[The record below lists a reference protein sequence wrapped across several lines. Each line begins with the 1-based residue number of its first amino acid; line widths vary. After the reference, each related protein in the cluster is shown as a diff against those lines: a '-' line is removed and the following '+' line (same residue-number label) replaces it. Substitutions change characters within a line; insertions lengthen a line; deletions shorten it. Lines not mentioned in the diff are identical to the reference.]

1 MALKH
6 YIAGAKCTEIKSQL
20 LRFTSVKHTQMMN
33 GHYPKKSKSTR
44 PRLLHLVFLL
54 LENSV
59 RKKKVTIPLFVDDI
73 SSPEKNTFEK
83 IYAVWPERGFVFV
96 DGKIEFIN
104 YAKIE
109 QGVLWAPEIET
120 WLAQNVK

>member
-1 MALKH
+1 MYGNKIAIVAI
-6 YIAGAKCTEIKSQL
+6 YISEAHADDEWPLSQKVKINQTKTI
-20 LRFTSVKHTQMMN
+20 TSRV
-33 GHYPKKSKSTR
+33 SIA
-44 PRLLHLVFLL
+44 
-54 LENSV
+54 
-59 RKKKVTIPLFVDDI
+59 RKFCEEKKVTIPLFVDDI